1 MDIMA
6 HLQILQAAKGFSK
19 HVCIFLYAYFYE
31 KSIWKCKGYK
41 PHTQKPTSINT
52 LSRDDFSTPHHHWTF
67 LLFADLIFLI

>member
-31 KSIWKCKGYK
+31 KSTWKCKGYK
-41 PHTQKPTSINT
+41 PHTQSLHLLT
-52 LSRDDFSTPHHHWTF
+52 LGAEMNFSTPHHHWTF